1 MAVKRLPKTKIGWEE
16 WVSYPDLGLPCIKAK
31 IDTGARTSALHAYDA
46 IEFEKEGAA
55 YLRFKIHPLARN
67 NKLTRECEAP
77 LIGQRFVTS
86 SNGQKE
92 KRYIIKT
99 RMVIGGEI
107 FDTEVTLTKRYGMSF
122 RMLMGRNSLK
132 QGRFIV
138 DPARACLLGKI
149 LNPKDLYQ

>member
-1 MAVKRLPKTKIGWEE
+1 MKRAPKTKIGWEE
-16 WVSYPDLGLPCIKAK
+16 WVGYPELGLPCIKAK
-31 IDTGARTSALHAYDA
+31 IDTGARTSALHAFDA
-46 IEFEKEGAA
+46 EIFDNDGAA

-67 NKLTRECEAP
+67 RKLTRICEAP
-77 LIGQRFVTS
+77 LVGERFVTS

-99 RMVIGGEI
+99 RLVIGEQSFETEI
-107 FDTEVTLTKRYGMSF
+107 TLTKRYGMSF

-132 QGRFIV
+132 QGRLIV

-149 LNPKDLYQ
+149 PNAAEYYK